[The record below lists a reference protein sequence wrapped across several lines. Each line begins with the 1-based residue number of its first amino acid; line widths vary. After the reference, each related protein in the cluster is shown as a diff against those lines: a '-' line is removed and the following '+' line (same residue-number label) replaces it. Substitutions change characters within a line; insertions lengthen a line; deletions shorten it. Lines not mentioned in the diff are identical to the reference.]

1 MIDYLSKYVFIQSDK
16 KQLYHRIFLKYLPKR
31 EDNENDDNNIFGR
44 NSSLNLNNRITRRNN
59 HLERFLPM
67 ESLGIAMKEVLGF
80 HGTDDKINEIRD
92 LLNITQDQEIEIDYR
107 TFCGIIAFSERY
119 ILNTKLGQ
127 LDDPRN
133 EVNRKIKYSI
143 VNNRK
148 G

>member
-16 KQLYHRIFLKYLPKR
+16 KQLYHRIFLKYLPADKLAR

-44 NSSLNLNNRITRRNN
+44 NSSLNLNNRILRRNN
-59 HLERFLPM
+59 HLKRILPM
-67 ESLGIAMKEVLGF
+67 DSLGIAMTEVLGF

-92 LLNITQDQEIEIDYR
+92 LLNITEDKEIDIDYR
-107 TFCGIIAFSERY
+107 TFCGIIAFSERF

-133 EVNRKIKYSI
+133 EVNRKSNIL
-143 VNNRK
+143 
-148 G
+148 